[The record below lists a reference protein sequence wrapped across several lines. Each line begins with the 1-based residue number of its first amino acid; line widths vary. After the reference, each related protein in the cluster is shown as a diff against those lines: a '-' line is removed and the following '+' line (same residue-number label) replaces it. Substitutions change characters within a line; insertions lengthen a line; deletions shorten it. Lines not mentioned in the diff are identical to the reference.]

1 MICVSVRR
9 REISVKQQKKQQ
21 LIQDN
26 MDEPLEIPIIG
37 KASDVKLVV
46 YPQSSKAK
54 VFKEDEP
61 YAGES
66 RYQLVEGCTYTY
78 EFVDE
83 SSGRRCQFERE
94 NEIVQFHRN
103 TTNHACEGTLTT
115 GIYVGHLTLN
125 VVDVHTKEHVGR
137 VSMEIRSIKSEYRS
151 DYRLML
157 DEIAE
162 YYTDLVLQQGSPVT
176 QQLEIDQNCSSQTLY
191 QRFSFVRSLIDSESF
206 SEAIHKIISN
216 PVRKWTDANIE
227 RNIVGVKRLSRNNI
241 RQIASGTDRIHL
253 PAGIRSGLPETLTS
267 VPRNINVEYKRDT
280 TDNQENQFVKFV
292 LRSFVNFCSD
302 IKGFTN
308 ANEQLKA
315 EANQTLEQL
324 YSHLDNQFFRQIS
337 LPTHLNMNSPVL
349 QRKEGYREVLQAWLL
364 FDLAARL
371 NWTGGDDVY
380 DAGKKNVAT
389 LYEYWL
395 FFKLLEL
402 VSEFFNIEPRA
413 KQDLVKIDE
422 NGINL
427 NLKQGK
433 TQMVSGRQE
442 TFSRILNV
450 EFYYNRSFGRVKE
463 DDDPIHKAGSWTMTM
478 RPDYTLS
485 LWPGHISREE
495 AEKQELITHIHFDAK
510 YRLNKVLLEDK
521 DLDKNITEELDKEK
535 QDQELRI
542 YKRGDLL
549 KMHAY
554 KDAIRRTSG
563 AYVLYPGT
571 ENKELRGFHEIVP
584 GLGAFSIRPGH
595 WQEDSIYLKQ
605 FLAEVK
611 AHLLDRTS
619 DREKLSYYEYDI
631 HKEENPSMM
640 MESLPEPYG
649 ENRDFIPDE
658 TYVLLGYYKNQEHL
672 DWILKNNLYNG
683 RAGIRKGSIHINKE
697 IVSAKYLLL
706 HTQSGESH
714 LYKLK
719 VNGPRVFDYNE
730 LAKLDYPFSDDEES
744 QDYIYLMFE
753 INSKGLESEF
763 EHYEWDSLN
772 IPSLS
777 GKNRFRLSAIKL
789 TKLIKSAK

>member
-1 MICVSVRR
+1 M
-9 REISVKQQKKQQ
+9 
-21 LIQDN
+21 LDH
-26 MDEPLEIPIIG
+26 LEIPIIG
-37 KASDVKLVV
+37 EASNVKLVV

-54 VFKEDEP
+54 VFKEDKP

-78 EFVDE
+78 EFVGE
-83 SSGRRCQFERE
+83 SSSRRYQFEKE
-94 NEIVQFHRN
+94 NEIIQFHRN
-103 TTNHACEGTLTT
+103 TTSHACEGTLTT

-125 VVDVHTKEHVGR
+125 VVDVDTKEQVGHVG
-137 VSMEIRSIKSEYRS
+137 MEIRSIKSDYHH

-191 QRFSFVRSLIDSESF
+191 QRFSFVRSLIDSEAF

-227 RNIVGVKRLSRNNI
+227 RSIVGVRRLSRNNI

-253 PAGIRSGLPETLTS
+253 PVGLRSGLPESLTS
-267 VPRNINVEYKRDT
+267 VPRNIDVEYQRDT

-315 EANQTLEQL
+315 EADQTLEQL
-324 YSHLDNQFFRQIS
+324 YGYLDNQFFRQIS

-402 VSEFFNIEPRA
+402 VSEFFHIEPQA
-413 KQDLVKIDE
+413 KSELVQMD
-422 NGINL
+422 NDGINL
-427 NLKQGK
+427 SLKQGK
-433 TQMVSGRQE
+433 MRMVSGRQE

-450 EFYYNRSFGRVKE
+450 AFYYNRSFNKVAKE
-463 DDDPIHKAGSWTMTM
+463 KDPIHSAGSWTMTM

-485 LWPGHISREE
+485 LWPGEITEQE
-495 AEKQELITHIHFDAK
+495 AERQELVTHIHFDAK
-510 YRLNKVLLEDK
+510 YRLDRVLLEDK
-521 DLDKNITEELDKEK
+521 DAGLDIDKELAEEK
-535 QDQELRI
+535 QEQEMKI

-595 WQEDSIYLKQ
+595 WQEDSVYLKQ
-605 FLAEVK
+605 FIAEVK

-631 HKEENPSMM
+631 HKEEKLSMM

-658 TYVLLGYYKNQEHL
+658 TFVLLGYYKNQDHL
-672 DWILKNNLYNG
+672 DWILKNNVYNG

-697 IVSAKYLLL
+697 IASAKYLLL

-730 LAKLDYPFSDDEES
+730 LTKLDYPFSNDEKS
-744 QDYIYLMFE
+744 LDYIYLMFE
-753 INSKGLESEF
+753 INSKGLEPELM
-763 EHYEWDSLN
+763 HYEWNSSS
-772 IPSLS
+772 IPVLS
-777 GKNRFRLSAIKL
+777 KTNRFRVSAIKL
-789 TKLIKSAK
+789 TELIKFAKKK

>member
-1 MICVSVRR
+1 M
-9 REISVKQQKKQQ
+9 
-21 LIQDN
+21 LDH
-26 MDEPLEIPIIG
+26 LEIPIIG
-37 KASDVKLVV
+37 TASNVKLVV

-54 VFKEDEP
+54 VFKEDKP

-78 EFVDE
+78 EFVGE
-83 SSGRRCQFERE
+83 SNSHRCQFERE

-125 VVDVHTKEHVGR
+125 VVDVDTKEQVGH
-137 VSMEIRSIKSEYRS
+137 VSMEIRSIKSNYHH
-151 DYRLML
+151 DYRRML

-191 QRFSFVRSLIDSESF
+191 QRFSFVRSLIESEAF

-227 RNIVGVKRLSRNNI
+227 RNIVGVRRLSRNNI

-253 PAGIRSGLPETLTS
+253 PARLRSGLPESLTS
-267 VPRNINVEYKRDT
+267 VPRNIDVEFKRDT

-315 EANQTLEQL
+315 EADQTLEQL
-324 YSHLDNQFFRQIS
+324 YGYLDNQFFRQIS

-402 VSEFFNIEPRA
+402 VSEFFHIEPQA
-413 KQDLVKIDE
+413 KSELVQMD
-422 NGINL
+422 NDGINL
-427 NLKQGK
+427 SLKQGK
-433 TQMVSGRQE
+433 MRMVSGRQE

-450 EFYYNRSFGRVKE
+450 AFYYNRSFNKVAKE
-463 DDDPIHKAGSWTMTM
+463 KDPIHSAGSWTMTM

-485 LWPGHISREE
+485 LWPGEITEQE
-495 AEKQELITHIHFDAK
+495 AERQELVTHIHFDAK
-510 YRLNKVLLEDK
+510 YRLDRVLLEDK
-521 DLDKNITEELDKEK
+521 DAGLDIDKELAEEK
-535 QDQELRI
+535 QEQEMKI

-595 WQEDSIYLKQ
+595 WQEDSVYLKQ

-631 HKEENPSMM
+631 HKEEKLSMM

-649 ENRDFIPDE
+649 ENRDFIPNE
-658 TYVLLGYYKNQEHL
+658 TYVLLGYYKNQDHL
-672 DWILKNNLYNG
+672 DWILKNNVYNG

-697 IVSAKYLLL
+697 IASAKYLLL

-730 LAKLDYPFSDDEES
+730 LAKLDYPFSNDEKS
-744 QDYIYLMFE
+744 LDYIYLMFE
-753 INSKGLESEF
+753 INSKGLEPELM
-763 EHYEWDSLN
+763 HYEWNSSS
-772 IPSLS
+772 IPVLS
-777 GKNRFRLSAIKL
+777 KTNRFRVSAIKL
-789 TKLIKSAK
+789 TELIKFAKKN

>member
-1 MICVSVRR
+1 M
-9 REISVKQQKKQQ
+9 E
-21 LIQDN
+21 DF
-26 MDEPLEIPIIG
+26 LEIPVEG
-37 KASDVKLVV
+37 KSNCIKLLV

-54 VFKEDEP
+54 VFTEDEP

-78 EFVDE
+78 EFV
-83 SSGRRCQFERE
+83 GKLGGHCCQFERE

-103 TTNHACEGTLTT
+103 TTNHACEGTITT

-125 VVDVHTKEHVGR
+125 VVELGTQETIGR
-137 VSMEIRSIKSEYRS
+137 VSLEIRSTKSEYRS

-176 QQLEIDQNCSSQTLY
+176 QRLEIDQNCSSQTLY

-227 RNIVGVKRLSRNNI
+227 RNIVGVRRLSRNNI
-241 RQIASGTDRIHL
+241 RQIASKTDRIHL
-253 PAGIRSGLPETLTS
+253 PAGLRSGLPESLTS
-267 VPRNINVEYKRDT
+267 VPRNIYVEYKRDT

-315 EANQTLEQL
+315 EAEQTMEQL

-364 FDLAARL
+364 FDLAAKL

-380 DAGKKNVAT
+380 DAGKKNVAM

-402 VSEFFNIEPRA
+402 VSEFFHIEPQS
-413 KQDLVKIDE
+413 KSELVQMD
-422 NGINL
+422 NDGINL
-427 NLKQGK
+427 SLKQGK
-433 TQMVSGRQE
+433 MRMVSGRQE

-450 EFYYNRSFGRVKE
+450 AFYYNRTFNRKSA
-463 DDDPIHKAGSWTMTM
+463 DDDPIHKAGSWTTTM

-485 LWPGHISREE
+485 LWPGEISEQE
-495 AEKQELITHIHFDAK
+495 AERQELIVHIHFDAK
-510 YRLNKVLLEDK
+510 YRLEKVLLDDAISDDK
-521 DLDKNITEELDKEK
+521 IGAELDEEK
-535 QDQELRI
+535 QQQEMGI
-542 YKRGDLL
+542 YKRADLL

-554 KDAIRRTSG
+554 KDAIRRTGG

-595 WQEDSIYLKQ
+595 WQDDSVYLKQ

-631 HKEENPSMM
+631 HKTENTSMV
-640 MESLPEPYG
+640 MESMPEPYG
-649 ENRDFIPDE
+649 ENRDFLPDE
-658 TYVLLGYYKNQEHL
+658 TSVIVAYFKDHAHL
-672 DWILKNNLYNG
+672 EWIMSHHLYNM
-683 RAGIRKGSIHINKE
+683 RAGDDKGSIELDSKLMN
-697 IVSAKYLLL
+697 ARYLLL
-706 HTQSGESH
+706 HNNKEVLPLIRIKKKGPKVYTRRQLIEMNYPP
-714 LYKLK
+714 YKK
-719 VNGPRVFDYNE
+719 AGVIDAER
-730 LAKLDYPFSDDEES
+730 EES
-744 QDYIYLMFE
+744 EAARIYLVFE
-753 INSKGLESEF
+753 LFQDNTVEKEMLKYKWDPNLFNHTQKAYTES
-763 EHYEWDSLN
+763 LVN
-772 IPSLS
+772 IL
-777 GKNRFRLSAIKL
+777 K
-789 TKLIKSAK
+789 KSR

>member
-1 MICVSVRR
+1 M
-9 REISVKQQKKQQ
+9 
-21 LIQDN
+21 LDH
-26 MDEPLEIPIIG
+26 LEIPIIG
-37 KASDVKLVV
+37 KASNVKLVV

-54 VFKEDEP
+54 VFKEDKP

-78 EFVDE
+78 EFVGE
-83 SSGRRCQFERE
+83 SNSHRCQFERE

-103 TTNHACEGTLTT
+103 TTSHACEGTLTT

-125 VVDVHTKEHVGR
+125 VVDVDTKEQAGR
-137 VSMEIRSIKSEYRS
+137 VSIEIRSIKSDYHH

-191 QRFSFVRSLIDSESF
+191 QRFSFVRSLIDSEAF

-227 RNIVGVKRLSRNNI
+227 RNIVGVRRLSRNNI

-253 PAGIRSGLPETLTS
+253 PVGLRSGLPESLTS
-267 VPRNINVEYKRDT
+267 IPRNIDVEYKRDT

-315 EANQTLEQL
+315 EADQTLEQL
-324 YSHLDNQFFRQIS
+324 YGYLDNQFFRQIS

-402 VSEFFNIEPRA
+402 VSEFFHIEPQA
-413 KQDLVKIDE
+413 KSELVQMD
-422 NGINL
+422 NDGINL
-427 NLKQGK
+427 SLKQGK
-433 TQMVSGRQE
+433 MRMVSGRQE

-450 EFYYNRSFGRVKE
+450 AFYYNRSFNKVAKE
-463 DDDPIHKAGSWTMTM
+463 KDPIHSAGSWTMTM

-485 LWPGHISREE
+485 LWPGEITEQE
-495 AEKQELITHIHFDAK
+495 AERQELVTHIHFDAK
-510 YRLNKVLLEDK
+510 YRLDRVLLEDK
-521 DLDKNITEELDKEK
+521 DAGLDIDKELAEEK
-535 QDQELRI
+535 QEQEMRI

-595 WQEDSIYLKQ
+595 WQEDSVYLKQ

-631 HKEENPSMM
+631 HKEEKLSMM

-658 TYVLLGYYKNQEHL
+658 TYVLLGYYKNQDHL
-672 DWILKNNLYNG
+672 DWILKNNVYNG

-697 IVSAKYLLL
+697 IASAKYLLL
-706 HTQSGESH
+706 HTQSGGSH

-730 LAKLDYPFSDDEES
+730 LAKLDYPFSNDEKS
-744 QDYIYLMFE
+744 LDYIYLMFE
-753 INSKGLESEF
+753 INSKGLEPELM
-763 EHYEWDSLN
+763 HYEWNSSS
-772 IPSLS
+772 IPVLS
-777 GKNRFRLSAIKL
+777 KTNRFRVSAIKL
-789 TKLIKSAK
+789 TELMKFAKKN